1 MAARKT
7 LGVPGTLGRRGALGG
22 NVSKLGDTYA
32 PDELLSD
39 RFSAAAV
46 TPVVVTESLGI
57 SASLSTNQSSGFTGF
72 SSPDPGGDG
81 GSGTGP
87 GSDSGTGGSGSGGT
101 GAGGSDGSD
110 GAPSGGDGGP
120 GDGGAGDGGPGS
132 GAPGDGPF

>member
-87 GSDSGTGGSGSGGT
+87 GSDSGTGGSGGT